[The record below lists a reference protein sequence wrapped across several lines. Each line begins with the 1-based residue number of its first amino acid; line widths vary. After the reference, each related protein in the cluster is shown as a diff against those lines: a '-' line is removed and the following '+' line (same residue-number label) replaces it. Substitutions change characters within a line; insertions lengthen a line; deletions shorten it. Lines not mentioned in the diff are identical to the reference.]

1 MIDHY
6 SDSRWRR
13 TIDGKLITITI
24 QEVEDILGDS
34 PVVSIP
40 LKEIEDMCIY
50 KSCTNPPTVDR
61 AMNAD
66 LEFPIIISRNL
77 QDKYVRVLDG
87 HHRMLK
93 SMLLNKEFISA
104 RILELKSCP
113 PEWAKMFS

>member
-6 SDSRWRR
+6 SDSHWSR
-13 TIDGKLITITI
+13 TIDGKFITITI
-24 QEVEDILGDS
+24 QEVEDILRDS

-66 LEFPIIISRNL
+66 LEFPIIILRKL
-77 QDKYVRVLDG
+77 QDKYIRVLDG

-113 PEWAKMFS
+113 PEWAKMFN